1 MYIPSLLVTHNGEA
15 LDDKTIFRKTERI
28 MKATATRLLQRLG
41 KNPQDILLNLGL
53 EQEFFVVPKTA
64 YLQRPDLL
72 FTGRTL
78 VGKVGAKHQQF
89 SDHYYG
95 KMPVEIESI
104 LNEIEIELLEIGIPF
119 KTKHN

>member
-53 EQEFFVVPKTA
+53 EQEFFVVPKAA

-89 SDHYYG
+89 SDHYFG
-95 KMPVEIESI
+95 KFPCNIEEIFCEV
-104 LNEIEIELLEIGIPF
+104 
-119 KTKHN
+119 

>member
-53 EQEFFVVPKTA
+53 EQEFFLVPKAA